1 MCNLKTKIV
10 DLGNYNIK
18 IAEDIDFISTF
29 SEVDDA
35 DQSETNVLEFQGT
48 RYRMEYEEGSFDPEN
63 LII

>member
-18 IAEDIDFISTF
+18 IAEDIDYISTF

-35 DQSETNVLEFQGT
+35 DQSETNVLEFQRT
-48 RYRMEYEEGSFDPEN
+48 K
-63 LII
+63 